1 MEVNPLSIILVK
13 SDSKGDRLLFRYPY
27 AADTQN
33 VSSAQNKRR
42 NPYSMIIVE
51 DLLQNPVPQ
60 TSNINKGKLGDNSYK
75 NLISKT
81 DDETRI
87 MKNIKFEACFLALE
101 WSSFFYPLYLKMK
114 SLS

>member
-27 AADTQN
+27 VADIQN

-60 TSNINKGKLGDNSYK
+60 TSNINKGL
-75 NLISKT
+75 KT
-81 DDETRI
+81 LTCSH
-87 MKNIKFEACFLALE
+87 FTL
-101 WSSFFYPLYLKMK
+101 FF
-114 SLS
+114 